1 MRGVEQAARG
11 LDVAVGEGAHEG
23 AHALDLGDHMA
34 HALLHRLVRQRVQRL
49 LERLERVVGLGDAVG
64 GDAQVGH
71 AEDLR
76 GLLAGGATLSV
87 LTIVELVRSLGI
99 DHKQFE
105 VVLVEIELLLGD
117 VFQRGELRAAVEQQ
131 RVAFGATHGGALVK
145 TTGGSAGHLV
155 LGLDGSVDEGHA
167 AGVGIAVTKAVHV
180 VQSQSGG
187 AGHGGGGAQAR
198 AQRHAGDE
206 SGVKALDLVEAG
218 FTQRPGH
225 AGRVGGPAVHA
236 TGLEAIEIS
245 FGDLVGSHVGDDANL
260 GVFARLQSDEGAVR
274 QSNRQAQTG
283 VVIGVLTDQVH
294 AARSSPHALGRSAV
308 GVDEQLGS
316 LRNAFLMGQRLNEF
330 NSSH

>member
-1 MRGVEQAARG
+1 MVIVEQTARG
-11 LDVAVGEGAHEG
+11 LDVALSEGTHEG
-23 AHALDLGDHMA
+23 THALDFGDDVA
-34 HALLHRLVRQRVQRL
+34 HALLHGLIRQGVKRFLEGLELVI
-49 LERLERVVGLGDAVG
+49 GLGDAVG
-64 GDAQVGH
+64 GNAQVGH
-71 AEDLR
+71 TENL
-76 GLLAGGATLSV
+76 GGFLAGGATLSV

-245 FGDLVGSHVGDDANL
+245 FGNLVGSHVGDDANL